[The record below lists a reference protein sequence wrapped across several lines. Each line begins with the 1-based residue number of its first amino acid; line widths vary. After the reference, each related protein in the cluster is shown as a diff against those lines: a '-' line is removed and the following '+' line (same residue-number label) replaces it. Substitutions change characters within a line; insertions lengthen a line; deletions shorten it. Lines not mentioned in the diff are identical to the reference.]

1 MRCQDTL
8 CSPTCTSAVHSWC
21 CHGSTELTGG
31 VSAPTLKHGAEEMGI
46 QVFYL
51 PHHQVPSLSQRLD
64 TAGDRD
70 QHAGVLGW
78 HHVQQQPGPQ
88 EL

>member
-1 MRCQDTL
+1 
-8 CSPTCTSAVHSWC
+8 
-21 CHGSTELTGG
+21 
-31 VSAPTLKHGAEEMGI
+31 MGI
-46 QVFYL
+46 QFFDL
-51 PHHQVPSLSQRLD
+51 LHHQVPSLSQRLD